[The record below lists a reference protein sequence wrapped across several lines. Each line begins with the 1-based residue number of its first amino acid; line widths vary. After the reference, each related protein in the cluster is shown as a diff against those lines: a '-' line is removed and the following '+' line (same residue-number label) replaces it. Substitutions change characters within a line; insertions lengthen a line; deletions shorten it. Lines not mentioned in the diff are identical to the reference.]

1 MGNDECTFTA
11 LNMLKFVQRCFL
23 CVYCFLALHTLCT
36 IYSFRINRVAVNSFV
51 LVPKNPLRDLLL
63 RKKQF
68 LNFSQGDIQKC
79 FLRETNRDNHN
90 FDFEKRRLEEETWGY
105 KGNDFTKTKVKGDE
119 SRQNLKEK
127 KERRLELG
135 EIKKWDVSAAYSDDF
150 RSRVNKK
157 ESEKREPKKSR
168 MNETVRKKMSELAKR
183 RWQDKEE
190 RKKLLHSKKKFK
202 HTEETKKLLSYK
214 IKLKWQDESY
224 RKRIIEKTR
233 SFNQDENTKKRKS
246 KILKEK
252 WKIKEFREK
261 MLSSRKPFSLERR
274 KKISEIIKQK
284 WKSED
289 YKQKTLKAIQE
300 NYKKRKL
307 QVGLNPDFNYVQNVM
322 LFKQLGLPAPKMRI
336 FPDVHIEKLRKKKR
350 KIRRKSKQD
359 VMSYKDNWKHI
370 YDSILHKNENSNSL
384 TFLNKIDK
392 LSISGG
398 L

>member
-1 MGNDECTFTA
+1 M
-11 LNMLKFVQRCFL
+11 
-23 CVYCFLALHTLCT
+23 
-36 IYSFRINRVAVNSFV
+36 VNSFV
-51 LVPKNPLRDLLL
+51 FVPKNSLHDFLLT
-63 RKKQF
+63 KKQF
-68 LNFSQGDIQKC
+68 LNFSRGNIQKV
-79 FLRETNRDNHN
+79 FLREANRDNN
-90 FDFEKRRLEEETWGY
+90 NSNDLDFEKSRLETQTWGY
-105 KGNDFTKTKVKGDE
+105 KGSDFIKTKDTGDE
-119 SRQNLKEK
+119 STNNIKEK
-127 KERRLELG
+127 KETPTDLG
-135 EIKKWDVSAAYSDDF
+135 EIKKWDTSATYNDNIL
-150 RSRVNKK
+150 SRVNKK

-183 RWQDKEE
+183 RWQDEEE

-214 IKLKWQDESY
+214 IKLKWQDENY

-252 WKIKEFREK
+252 WKIKEFRDK

-274 KKISEIIKQK
+274 RKISEIIKQK

-336 FPDVHIEKLRKKKR
+336 FPDVHIKKLRKKKR
-350 KIRRKSKQD
+350 KIRGKIKQD
-359 VMSYKDNWKHI
+359 IVSYKDNWKHI
-370 YDSILHKNENSNSL
+370 YDSILHKNENDNTL
-384 TFLNKIDK
+384 TYLNKIDK